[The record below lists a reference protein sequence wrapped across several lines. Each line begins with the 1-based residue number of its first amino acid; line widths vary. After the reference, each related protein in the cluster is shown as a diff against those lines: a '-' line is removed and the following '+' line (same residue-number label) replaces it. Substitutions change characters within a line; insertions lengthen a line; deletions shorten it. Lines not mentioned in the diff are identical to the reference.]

1 MRIVGG
7 EHKGRIID
15 VGRDFNARPTT
26 DFAREALFN
35 ILSNHFDFTEVRF
48 LDLFSGSG
56 SISFECCS
64 RGCREIDLVEIN
76 IRFVQQILKVA
87 SKMNM
92 TGIHPIHMD
101 VFRFLKLCRKQYD
114 LIFADPP
121 YDLEEREK
129 IPLLIFDNNWL
140 ADDGW
145 FIMEHDKRINFK
157 DHPFFYEER
166 QYGKIHF
173 TFFSKPEVESDE
185 KQG

>member
-35 ILSNHFDFTEVRF
+35 ILSNHYDFTEVRF

-64 RGCREIDLVEIN
+64 RGCREIDLVEN
-76 IRFVQQILKVA
+76 NGRFVQSIIKTA
-87 SKMNM
+87 SKINM

-121 YDLEEREK
+121 YEMNNLADLPGAVMGK
-129 IPLLIFDNNWL
+129 DLLLIFEVTFETFQ
-140 ADDGW
+140 
-145 FIMEHDKRINFK
+145 FIFYRRLYNIQRGHSS
-157 DHPFFYEER
+157 FFECL
-166 QYGKIHF
+166 KIRKYNDF
-173 TFFSKPEVESDE
+173 L
-185 KQG
+185 